1 MPASKEVPFFCDFAV
16 LYRDRNFLK
25 FRPFCGDT
33 VAERINSA
41 CRFMLYV
48 VIGCVLWQV
57 DAFICIAYIT
67 TLLIFVIFGKSNPSK
82 PARSMYREKQEEL
95 VKRPRNAECRM
106 PTDDNPFGNFMVTDF
121 DDPDR
126 PPACDPEDVQEEID
140 SKFYKNLYRN
150 VDDLYEKE
158 SSARQ
163 FYTNPVTAVCNDQ
176 VEFARALYQDVGS
189 KRRHGLAY

>member
-1 MPASKEVPFFCDFAV
+1 MPTQREAPFFCDFGV
-16 LYRDRNFLK
+16 LFRNRNFLR

-41 CRFMLYV
+41 CRFVIYV
-48 VIGCVLWQV
+48 LLGCILWHM
-57 DAFICIAYIT
+57 DAFICMAYFV
-67 TLLIFVIFGKSNPSK
+67 TLLLFVIFGKSNP
-82 PARSMYREKQEEL
+82 PATARAANFKGYAVAKGRDDK
-95 VKRPRNAECRM
+95 ECRM

-121 DDPDR
+121 DDPER
-126 PPACDPEDVQEEID
+126 PPACDPEDVREEID

-176 VEFARALYQDVGS
+176 VEFARSLYQDMGS
-189 KRRHGLAY
+189 RRRHGMAY